1 MKKSIRIAVA
11 TIILVSV
18 LSLCA
23 CGNNK
28 VKSETKSLYAQG
40 LEVVQLMTEMTQTQE
55 YIDIAAPDN
64 LKSIIQELA
73 DGDYSTPKAVY
84 SIKASE
90 KDLATIAEIKNFDNI
105 SNNLKPLIL
114 SKIYGSFIARV
125 NSMGGVEDVAVAG
138 LCTAGKTFI
147 NEDATGN
154 IIYLYTYDNAVPVAV
169 TFVTGDDNSV
179 SANGTFVMYDE
190 FTCDSV
196 DGIKDFFNYITVEV
210 TEVNPEK

>member
-28 VKSETKSLYAQG
+28 VKPETKSLYAQG

-105 SNNLKPLIL
+105 SDNLKPLIL
-114 SKIYGSFIARV
+114 SKICGSFIARV

-138 LCTAGKTFI
+138 LCTAGKTFV

-190 FTCDSV
+190 FTCDSA
-196 DGIKDFFNYITVEV
+196 DEIKDFFDYITVEV